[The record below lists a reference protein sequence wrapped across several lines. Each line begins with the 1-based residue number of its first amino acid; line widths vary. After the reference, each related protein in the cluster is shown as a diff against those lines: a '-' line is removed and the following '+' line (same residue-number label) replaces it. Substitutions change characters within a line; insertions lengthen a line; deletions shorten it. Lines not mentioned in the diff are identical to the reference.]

1 MKKLLIIAILAL
13 TFTGTIYSC
22 TDTNDEAAYEINNDS
37 PDPDE
42 IKRPGGGS

>member
-1 MKKLLIIAILAL
+1 MKKLLLIAILAL
-13 TFTGTIYSC
+13 TFTGAIYSC
-22 TDTNDEAAYEINNDS
+22 TDTNDEASYDIPADS